1 MFLKQISKISK
12 GNVRLAFM
20 AGISAKQEGY
30 YANIQN
36 STEIFSS
43 YFKYIFKDLNGSEL
57 IVMAITAFI
66 ESFEIQN
73 NESLVYKLAN
83 VAEITNDFVI
93 ETCKKF
99 HNLEVVDV
107 YENLAVKFSDQNLC
121 DYVIYYIFFES
132 KDIKLE
138 KLISLVFP
146 YAPEKVTYHLSTT
159 LQLFYSDDMLDYLK
173 TSVKH
178 VWSEIILNKD
188 LAYKYAEC
196 FHNLIEDEVLLFIKA
211 EISNIQI
218 NKIDILHYQFS
229 KNNSSQNDNILKILT
244 GYKYSSNLDS
254 SVELFVQYVNK
265 NSSNPER
272 IKVYLINGY
281 NKTSLIINSYN
292 IEKIANWY
300 RELISFIPEDKIDLA
315 FCTQVLNGLSENNIL
330 YRLSFETV
338 SRINWKQPFFMQE
351 YINEIINI
359 YDSKKESHQLVSEF
373 LNHGNIFD
381 ENNINDFLK
390 SFKSNNQLIKIYV
403 YASKEEINFDY
414 QNILF
419 NAILKND
426 KSIINAII
434 DLYLD
439 GDSNH
444 ENLNHLKTIWDYD
457 NYLYLFEYTVNYIAE
472 HNTNDFII
480 MNCLKDVMET
490 LYSHQEKLM
499 ESILYLIDKNK
510 SNDKLVKYIIQAS
523 DVLSKEHRYKLTLY
537 VCKINTSIDIFKLC
551 PIGQYPKQGW
561 SGSTVPVLEN
571 RIKEYEEMI
580 SKLEGVDYIEHR
592 IYCKKC
598 IDYIREEIKST
609 ISKEF
614 VYDY

>member
-1 MFLKQISKISK
+1 MKIS
-12 GNVRLAFM
+12 
-20 AGISAKQEGY
+20 
-30 YANIQN
+30 
-36 STEIFSS
+36 EIE
-43 YFKYIFKDLNGSEL
+43 EL
-57 IVMAITAFI
+57 LFNT
-66 ESFEIQN
+66 
-73 NESLVYKLAN
+73 
-83 VAEITNDFVI
+83 T
-93 ETCKKF
+93 
-99 HNLEVVDV
+99 
-107 YENLAVKFSDQNLC
+107 
-121 DYVIYYIFFES
+121 
-132 KDIKLE
+132 KLE
-138 KLISLVFP
+138 LDNEWYLYKRWAQIVFDCDEEKLYSYVDLTIKYTSDNYF
-146 YAPEKVTYHLSTT
+146 AHDIIERMIMTY
-159 LQLFYSDDMLDYLK
+159 
-173 TSVKH
+173 
-178 VWSEIILNKD
+178 
-188 LAYKYAEC
+188 
-196 FHNLIEDEVLLFIKA
+196 
-211 EISNIQI
+211 
-218 NKIDILHYQFS
+218 
-229 KNNSSQNDNILKILT
+229 
-244 GYKYSSNLDS
+244 
-254 SVELFVQYVNK
+254 
-265 NSSNPER
+265 
-272 IKVYLINGY
+272 GY

-351 YINEIINI
+351 YIDEIINI

>member
-1 MFLKQISKISK
+1 MIVTRIEGREEFDQKILIELKQEIYSMKIS
-12 GNVRLAFM
+12 
-20 AGISAKQEGY
+20 
-30 YANIQN
+30 
-36 STEIFSS
+36 EIE
-43 YFKYIFKDLNGSEL
+43 EL
-57 IVMAITAFI
+57 LFNT
-66 ESFEIQN
+66 
-73 NESLVYKLAN
+73 
-83 VAEITNDFVI
+83 T
-93 ETCKKF
+93 
-99 HNLEVVDV
+99 
-107 YENLAVKFSDQNLC
+107 
-121 DYVIYYIFFES
+121 
-132 KDIKLE
+132 KLE
-138 KLISLVFP
+138 LDNEWYLYKRWAQIVFDCDEEKLYSYVDLTIKYTSDNYF
-146 YAPEKVTYHLSTT
+146 AHDIIERMIMTY
-159 LQLFYSDDMLDYLK
+159 
-173 TSVKH
+173 
-178 VWSEIILNKD
+178 
-188 LAYKYAEC
+188 
-196 FHNLIEDEVLLFIKA
+196 
-211 EISNIQI
+211 
-218 NKIDILHYQFS
+218 
-229 KNNSSQNDNILKILT
+229 
-244 GYKYSSNLDS
+244 
-254 SVELFVQYVNK
+254 
-265 NSSNPER
+265 
-272 IKVYLINGY
+272 GY